1 MSSIGPSTSVF
12 PLTRAQ
18 AGVWFAQ
25 QLDPDNPIFNTAECI
40 ELRGDVSIPALV
52 GAVRDAVGEA
62 EVLTAAVEVA
72 SDGSAYLRPGAHSF
86 DAVPVHDLRDHD
98 DPEAAARDLMEA
110 CHRTVVDPRAESCVR
125 AAVLQLDDRIVLL
138 YLGIHHLVIDAYGFG
153 LLMRRI
159 AEIYTADVRGE
170 ERPPSK

>member
-72 SDGSAYLRPGAHSF
+72 ADGSAYLRPGAHSF

-159 AEIYTADVRGE
+159 A
-170 ERPPSK
+170 RPT